1 MWEVLGGLLVGTA
14 VSGLIPVVN
23 ADILVLAA
31 AAALPA
37 IGVPLV
43 ALTSTLGQMTSK
55 TSLFLVARSTPHRLR
70 GRARSVLDSARE
82 TVERRGGAA
91 GSLVYASAATGIPP
105 FYGVSLATGA
115 LGMRLFHFC
124 VAGSAGRFIRFGL
137 LAWTGHTVGA
147 GTFERISDRLVLPL
161 FGG

>member
-23 ADILVLAA
+23 AEILVLAA

-37 IGVPLV
+37 VGVPLV

-55 TSLFLVARSTPHRLR
+55 TSLFLVARRTPHRLH
-70 GRARSVLDSARE
+70 GRAGGVLDSAQE
-82 TVERRGGAA
+82 AIERRGGVA
-91 GSLVYASAATGIPP
+91 GSLVFASAAPGSPP

-115 LGMRLFHFC
+115 LGMRLLHFC
-124 VAGSAGRFIRFGL
+124 VAGSAGRLIRFGL

-147 GTFERISDRLVLPL
+147 GAFERMSDRFVLPL
-161 FGG
+161 CGG